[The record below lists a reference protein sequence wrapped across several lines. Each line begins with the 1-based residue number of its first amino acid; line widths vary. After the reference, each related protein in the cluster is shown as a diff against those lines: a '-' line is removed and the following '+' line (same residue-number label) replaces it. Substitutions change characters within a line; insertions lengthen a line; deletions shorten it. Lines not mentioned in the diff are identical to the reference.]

1 MTAACLL
8 LKAPRPG
15 LVKTRLAATLGDD
28 RATALYRAL
37 VERQI
42 RAVPADWT
50 LRVAYAPAEAA
61 EEMAAWLNPVA
72 GRPIVWSPQPSGDLG
87 ARLAAAVREA
97 FAAGAQRVLLL
108 GGDCPTLDTTH
119 LREAEDRLASHGV
132 TIAPA
137 RDGGYV
143 LLGLAR
149 EAPGLFDG
157 IAWSTPSVLAET
169 LARADRLGL
178 AVGLLPAHEDV
189 DDQESYDRLRPSL
202 PPEAGRD
209 FSS

>member
-15 LVKTRLAATLGDD
+15 FVKTRLAASLGAG

-50 LRVAYAPAEAA
+50 LHVAYAPAEAG
-61 EEMAAWLNPVA
+61 EEMAAWLNSVA
-72 GRPIVWSPQPSGDLG
+72 GRPIGWSPQPPGDLG
-87 ARLAAAVREA
+87 ARLVAAVRAA
-97 FAAGAQRVLLL
+97 FAGGAQRVVLL
-108 GGDCPTLDTTH
+108 GGDCPTLTVTH
-119 LREAEDRLASHGV
+119 LREAGHALATHDV

-149 EAPGLFDG
+149 EAPGLFAG
-157 IAWSTPSVLAET
+157 ISWSTATVLEET
-169 LARADRLGL
+169 VARAQALGL
-178 AVGLLPAHEDV
+178 TVRLLPEHEDL
-189 DDQESYDRLRPSL
+189 DDQESYHRLRPWL
-202 PPEAGRD
+202 PE
-209 FSS
+209 